1 MLILRSLRI
10 GPRLGAAFG
19 LLLAMMAV
27 LALTGL
33 VAVTQTS
40 DRVTTVYQDRA
51 VPLQR
56 LGELNQLLQRNHALV
71 MDMLID
77 PGRANVER
85 HAQEYAQNDQRMQ
98 AIWTD
103 YQSRPHAPDEQRA
116 ADAFEQARAAYLDQG
131 LDAAARA
138 MAEGRYD
145 DAQELYLLRVK
156 PQEPA
161 VQNALNALL
170 AIKLAQA
177 NQEYEA
183 AQALRRTVTVAMI
196 ATSAGALLLGMW
208 LAWRITRSI
217 TGPVRQAVQV
227 ADRVAA
233 GDLTPHPAAP
243 GRDELGEL
251 LRALAAMQA
260 RLTTLIGDVRDVC
273 DGVAAGTHQIAA
285 GSADLSQRTESQA
298 AQLQQTAAAMAELNG
313 AVTRNTETARSAVES
328 ALQARAAASDGGRL
342 MQDVVATMGDIAA
355 GSHRIADIT
364 GVIDAIAFQTNILAL
379 NAAVE
384 AARAGEAGRGF
395 AVVAGEVRSLAQ
407 RSAAAARE
415 IKDLIAN
422 GKARAEA
429 GSALVDRAGESVAGM
444 VAHIERVTA
453 LIESMAQASLEQASS
468 LQQIHQALGQL
479 DDTTQRNAAL
489 VEQTTAAAESLR
501 RQAGHLAQAVR
512 VFRMERGEV
521 GLLPG

>member
-1 MLILRSLRI
+1 MVLLRSLRI
-10 GPRLGAAFG
+10 GPRLGVAFG
-19 LLLAMMAV
+19 LLLAMMAA
-27 LALTGL
+27 LAATGL
-33 VAVTQTS
+33 VAVVWTS
-40 DRVTTVYQDRA
+40 DRVTTVYQNRA

-56 LGELNQLLQRNHALV
+56 LGELNQLLQRNRALV

-85 HAQEYAQNDQRMQ
+85 HAQEYAQNDQRMRD
-98 AIWTD
+98 IWAD
-103 YQSRPHAPDEQRA
+103 YQSRLHASDEHRA
-116 ADAFEQARAAYLDQG
+116 ADAFEQARAAYLAQG

-138 MAEGRYD
+138 MTDGRYD
-145 DAQELYLLRVK
+145 DAQELYLLQVK

-170 AIKLAQA
+170 AIKLNQA

-183 AQALRRTVTVAMI
+183 AQALRRKVTVTLI
-196 ATSAGALLLGMW
+196 STSAGALLLGVW

-233 GDLTPHPAAP
+233 GDLTARPAVR
-243 GRDELGEL
+243 GRDELGDM
-251 LRALAAMQA
+251 LRALATMQA

-273 DGVAAGTHQIAA
+273 DNVAAGTHQIAA
-285 GSADLSQRTESQA
+285 GSTDLSQRTESQA

-313 AVTRNTETARSAVES
+313 AVTRNTETARCAVES
-328 ALQARAAASDGGRL
+328 ALQARAAAGDGGRL

-355 GSHRIADIT
+355 GSHRVADIT

-395 AVVAGEVRSLAQ
+395 AVVAGEVRGLAQ

-422 GKARAEA
+422 GVARAQA
-429 GSALVDRAGESVAGM
+429 GSALVDRAGDSVAGM

-468 LQQIHQALGQL
+468 LQQIHLALGHL

-501 RQAGHLAQAVR
+501 RQAGHLAEAVR
-512 VFRMERGEV
+512 VFRLERGEV
-521 GLLPG
+521 ELLPG

>member
-1 MLILRSLRI
+1 MVVLRSLRI
-10 GPRLGAAFG
+10 GPRLIAAFG

-27 LALTGL
+27 LAFTGL
-33 VAVTQTS
+33 AAVTQTS

-56 LGELNQLLQRNHALV
+56 LGELNQLLQRNRALV

-103 YQSRPHAPDEQRA
+103 YQARPHAPDEQRA
-116 ADAFEQARAAYLDQG
+116 ADAFEQARAAYVAQG
-131 LDAAARA
+131 LDTAARA

-145 DAQELYLLRVK
+145 DAQELYLLQVK

-177 NQEYEA
+177 NQEYQA
-183 AQALRRTVTVAMI
+183 AQSLRRTVTVALI
-196 ATSAGALLLGMW
+196 ATSAGALLLGLW

-217 TGPVRQAVQV
+217 TSPIRQAVQV

-233 GDLTPHPAAP
+233 GDLTGSPSGP
-243 GRDELGEL
+243 GRDELGDL

-273 DGVAAGTHQIAA
+273 DGVAAGAQQIAV

-298 AQLQQTAAAMAELNG
+298 AQLQQTAAAMAELSG

-328 ALQARAAASDGGRL
+328 ALQARATAGDGGRL

-415 IKDLIAN
+415 IKGLIADSV
-422 GKARAEA
+422 ARAEA

-453 LIESMAQASLEQASS
+453 LIESMAQANLEQASS
-468 LQQIHQALGQL
+468 LQKIHQAMEHL

-501 RQAGHLAQAVR
+501 RQAGHLAEAVR
-512 VFRMERGEV
+512 VFRLERGGI
-521 GLLPG
+521 GLLPA